1 VVTALKAALPT
12 LIGAALA
19 LAFLP
24 SLGMSLATAAEPA
37 GVRGD
42 ASAQAE
48 QTLDRMIG
56 QMILVGFLGSSEK
69 DAGAIA
75 VRDELAR
82 GTVGG
87 VLLFPDNIRSPAQL
101 RSLTAFLAAAN
112 PELTPFIAVDQEGGL
127 VQRLTR
133 RNGHVYF
140 PSARDVARNKKLN
153 TPEGAFDL
161 YKKMADGLQKSG
173 INLNFGPVVDLNLN
187 PGNTVIGRRKRSY
200 GTDPK
205 LVTTLAGA
213 FISGHRDANIITS
226 AKHFPG
232 HGSSWSDSHKAL
244 PDISRSW
251 REIEL
256 EPYANLSKA
265 GLLDTVMIGHLYHPR
280 FSDGEKMP
288 ASLSSRAVQELRGPI
303 GYRGVIVSDDMEMG
317 AIRGRFPFDEA
328 IVKAVNA
335 GIDIL
340 VFSNV
345 KYRDPKLGDKVHAA
359 IAAAARDGRIAPAR
373 IEEAYE
379 RIVLLKRRMMRHDL
393 ANTW

>member
-1 VVTALKAALPT
+1 MA
-12 LIGAALA
+12 IGALRVLTAAGLA

-24 SLGMSLATAAEPA
+24 SLGISLAIAAEPT

-42 ASAQAE
+42 APAQAG
-48 QTLDRMIG
+48 QALDRMIG

-69 DAGAIA
+69 DAGVIA
-75 VRDELAR
+75 VRDQLAR
-82 GTVGG
+82 GLVGG

-133 RNGHVYF
+133 RNGHDYF
-140 PSARDVARNKKLN
+140 PSARDVARNPKLN
-153 TPEGAFDL
+153 TPEGASAL
-161 YKKMADGLQKSG
+161 YQKMADGLAKSG

-205 LVTTLAGA
+205 VVTTLAGA
-213 FISGHRDANIITS
+213 FIAAHRDANIITS

-244 PDISRSW
+244 PDITRSW

-256 EPYANLSKA
+256 EPYAGLSRA

-288 ASLSSRAVQELRGPI
+288 ASLSARAVQALRAQGEI

-317 AIRGRFPFDEA
+317 AIRERFPFDEA

-345 KYRDPKLGDKVHAA
+345 KYRDPKLGEKVHAA
-359 IAAAARDGRIAPAR
+359 IAAAVRDGRILPSR
-373 IEEAYE
+373 VEEAYE

-393 ANTW
+393 ADTW